1 MHNIHYS
8 SHLVIKLGH
17 SKLLT
22 FVKNRF
28 LVKEGKDQPDV
39 AFTATMSRTNPKT
52 FANLFDVSTDI
63 SGKPGDTLKGNRK
76 ILQRVAAAYEAGQPV
91 DLKEVVKSES
101 LSVPLSIFNTDRTM
115 RGGNKSDF
123 AHKLRSEV
131 GLERT
136 NAIPLHDASDSKYV
150 IDGMALAYK
159 IFTKNLRT
167 FGDYLRVYCAKV
179 YSFPS
184 KYLDVHFDRYECPT
198 PKGQTQEGR
207 KKGKGPKNKFKKK
220 AVEKVFD
227 IETELPTDMDAFY
240 KIEQNKIR
248 LQQQLG
254 EDLIRNAPADKVV
267 TVYATFEEPT
277 EVRCSDPAVNTE
289 EKESDH
295 IEADSRMILSKN
307 TDVSR
312 LVYFTEDTDFLLIA
326 VAQDFA
332 EKQVYMHQRHSTKNN
347 RTVTD
352 LYTDITELTSRL
364 KNMDISLVALL
375 LYYVLTGC
383 DSVSYLYDQG
393 KVKGWPTFL
402 EFQVK

>member
-1 MHNIHYS
+1 M
-8 SHLVIKLGH
+8 
-17 SKLLT
+17 
-22 FVKNRF
+22 
-28 LVKEGKDQPDV
+28 
-39 AFTATMSRTNPKT
+39 
-52 FANLFDVSTDI
+52 
-63 SGKPGDTLKGNRK
+63 
-76 ILQRVAAAYEAGQPV
+76 
-91 DLKEVVKSES
+91 
-101 LSVPLSIFNTDRTM
+101 
-115 RGGNKSDF
+115 
-123 AHKLRSEV
+123 
-131 GLERT
+131 
-136 NAIPLHDASDSKYV
+136 
-150 IDGMALAYK
+150 
-159 IFTKNLRT
+159 
-167 FGDYLRVYCAKV
+167 
-179 YSFPS
+179 
-184 KYLDVHFDRYECPT
+184 
-198 PKGQTQEGR
+198 
-207 KKGKGPKNKFKKK
+207 
-220 AVEKVFD
+220 
-227 IETELPTDMDAFY
+227 PTDTGAFH

-248 LQQQLG
+248 IQQQHG
-254 EDLIRNAPADKVV
+254 EDLIRHAPADKVV

-277 EVRCSDPAVNTE
+277 EFWCSNPAVNTK

-312 LVYFTEDTDFLLIA
+312 WVYFTEDTDFLLIA

-402 EFQVK
+402 EFQVKWMQSINIKLSSFNLK